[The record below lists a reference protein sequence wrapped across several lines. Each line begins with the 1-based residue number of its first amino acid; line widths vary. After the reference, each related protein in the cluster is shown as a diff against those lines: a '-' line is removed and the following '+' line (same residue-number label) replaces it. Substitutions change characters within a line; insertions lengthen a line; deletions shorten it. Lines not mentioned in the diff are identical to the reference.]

1 MDFSKYNY
9 GNESSDKTQQG
20 EIESLKEQLIL
31 FEKIVIS
38 KNSHIEDLEKKLT
51 EIYAYKSEFD
61 LQNNELNDIGT
72 LVANLHLNIES
83 TNLQEIFQTN
93 LDPDIK
99 NLLLVIQ
106 QKISSLTSQV
116 SELQN
121 QLQIIQERNLLLQKH
136 NIRMGELESILS
148 ISTKDEKEQ

>member
-1 MDFSKYNY
+1 MDFSQYNY

-61 LQNNELNDIGT
+61 LQNNELNDIGA
-72 LVANLHLNIES
+72 LVVNLHQNIES
-83 TNLQEIFQTN
+83 TNLQELFQTN

-136 NIRMGELESILS
+136 NIRLGELESILS
-148 ISTKDEKEQ
+148 ISTENEEEL